1 MTEAEQNADF
11 EMDNITEKVDESV
24 IIPKTIFQVAT
35 DAAEAMRNQIVP
47 EGGAAESNLNATLK
61 SVEQPNKEQI
71 YGEQAY
77 DENEDKPILQFNTM
91 KKFIVDMEEKNGPP
105 DYIQQSGVDKGKYD
119 LNIMRN
125 ARSSGYGGN
134 TGLRGMID
142 TRVNNLKMP
151 SKTLKRQKVTIKEE
165 ERSFTNEYKKYD
177 KEHKQ

>member
-1 MTEAEQNADF
+1 
-11 EMDNITEKVDESV
+11 
-24 IIPKTIFQVAT
+24 
-35 DAAEAMRNQIVP
+35 
-47 EGGAAESNLNATLK
+47 
-61 SVEQPNKEQI
+61 
-71 YGEQAY
+71 
-77 DENEDKPILQFNTM
+77 
-91 KKFIVDMEEKNGPP
+91 
-105 DYIQQSGVDKGKYD
+105 
-119 LNIMRN
+119 MRN